1 MKQLKTLLLATA
13 LCIGTVSFT
22 QAQSKVAHINTQEL
36 ITAMPEYKAAIA
48 EVETLSK
55 TYQADIQ
62 GMGTEFQNKVKQYDA
77 EAASKTQEENTKRAQ
92 EVQAMEQN
100 IRQYQGTAQQDL
112 QKKEVELLKPI
123 TEKAK
128 TAILKVARAQ
138 GFDYVLDAAMN
149 AGADVPFSCKGAVCC
164 TCKAQV
170 IEGKVEM
177 DLNYSLSE
185 EEVADGFVL
194 TCQAHPISEKV
205 IIDYD
210 VI

>member
-1 MKQLKTLLLATA
+1 MKQFKTLLLATA
-13 LCIGTVSFT
+13 LCIGTISFT

-92 EVQAMEQN
+92 EVQTMEQN

-138 GFDYVLDAAMN
+138 GFDYVLDSAQGVTIMSDGKN
-149 AGADVPFSCKGAVCC
+149 LLDDVKKELG
-164 TCKAQV
+164 
-170 IEGKVEM
+170 I
-177 DLNYSLSE
+177 
-185 EEVADGFVL
+185 
-194 TCQAHPISEKV
+194 
-205 IIDYD
+205 
-210 VI
+210 